1 MDMEYKDNSLSSN
14 SGGYYNAKNIYNSVG
29 YWPEEYYRFG
39 IVYIYSD
46 FSLSPVFDVQGV
58 DWVTGSVKKD
68 DSYENLNYKQDYT
81 DKFKLGDAEVQYNE
95 DGYIINSDFIITSRN
110 IYGVTRMPRVNLLN
124 IGSKPLGVEFKFI
137 PAPALENEIKKVIRG
152 YFFVR

>member
-1 MDMEYKDNSLSSN
+1 MW
-14 SGGYYNAKNIYNSVG
+14 KN
-29 YWPEEYYRFG
+29 
-39 IVYIYSD
+39 D
-46 FSLSPVFDVQGV
+46 FALLSPIIRGFSTVFTHKNEILSRKLLGV
-58 DWVTGSVKKD
+58 TDKKATFCDCVKTALTSEAVTGSVKKD

-95 DGYIINSDFIITSRN
+95 DGYIINSDFRITSRN